1 MMHKNGTANIHPVV
15 EIYAKEHLNGKM
27 DRREFIS
34 RATALGVT
42 TAGAYG
48 LIGAAKPA
56 TAGGLLQ
63 QGGTKVLQ
71 EISNWRQIENVH
83 QTS

>member
-63 QGGTKVLQ
+63 QGGTMRMQMDIIALKD
-71 EISNWRQIENVH
+71 ESFGAH
-83 QTS
+83 K